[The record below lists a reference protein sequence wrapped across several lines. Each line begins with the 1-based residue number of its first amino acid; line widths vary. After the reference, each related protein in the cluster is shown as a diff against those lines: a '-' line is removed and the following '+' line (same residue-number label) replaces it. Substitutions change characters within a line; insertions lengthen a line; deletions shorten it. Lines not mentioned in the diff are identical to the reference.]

1 MAVNEESPPSEA
13 REEVER
19 LAQEFV
25 ERKRRGEKPSIEEY
39 MTAHPRLA
47 DEIRDLFQ
55 TLLIVEDLG
64 ASATSSAAA
73 ASPAESSP
81 GIQEVGEYRILR
93 EIGRGGMGVVY
104 EAEQASLGRRVA
116 LKVLPLHSLL
126 DQKRLERFQQEARA
140 AARLSHPN
148 IVPVYGVGEHLGI
161 HYYAMQYIPG
171 QGLNRVLEEVRRLR
185 EAGISES
192 DSADASSSSSL
203 AAGLDSRGGRGSR
216 ERYYRNMA
224 RLARDAA
231 LALDYAHGEGILHR
245 DVKPSNLLLDTG
257 GRVWLTDFG
266 LAKAEGSADLT
277 HSGDF
282 VGTILYMAP
291 ERFKGW
297 SDPRSD
303 VYGLGITLYELI
315 TLRPAFQQRD
325 RAQLLRKVASEEPPA
340 PRRIDRAI
348 PRDLETIV
356 LKAIAKEPAQ
366 RYDGARAI
374 AEDLERF
381 LEGLPVKARR
391 SHPLGRLG
399 RWCGRNP
406 LPASLAAAVLCLLIL
421 IATISSAAAVRLAG
435 EQAERA
441 EQLRSAYLSEAVA
454 LRASARPGR
463 RLDALEALGKAAAI
477 RRGPDL
483 VDAAIASFAELDLRR
498 VKHLKKGKN
507 DIYNFSP
514 DGRLAAMAEVT
525 GEVRVSEVDGERQ
538 LYTLPAPGFPLAYS
552 WPQFSRSGKLLAVRH
567 DGVSR
572 REWKVWDL
580 DRRLVLVQMGNAS
593 AENCM
598 DFSPGNRWVVLGTNG
613 NWVRIFDLD
622 TGEPTADVGRGSA
635 QIRLVSIHPGGRL
648 LAYSDEISGQVHV
661 YDREEGRVIRRLPG
675 TGSQRF
681 YGLEWHPD
689 GRSLAAA
696 SNDHLVHVWNA
707 LTGERLRTLQGHWAE
722 VQGVGFHPLGYFLAS
737 WGWDPA
743 VRFWSPGSDRPLCTI
758 YQKEGHFTGSNT
770 VFWTAN
776 DESIDVW
783 ELAWPLPAF
792 TLFGHEGLAT
802 KQPHCIALAP
812 GGAIAATG
820 GDDGV
825 RLWDLRGRR
834 ELAHLPD
841 GKVLSVIFD
850 PAGTDLY
857 TAGFDGLRRRSLR
870 LDLQGNSLVLGPPR
884 RLVDLDNWQRASL
897 GANGT
902 LLAAVQDSSTAWIL
916 DTRKPEN
923 ARVFKGLPGDWRV
936 ALSPDGS
943 RLAAG
948 STLSEE
954 VWVWNVA
961 DGQVIRKVP
970 GARAR
975 PLFHPSGSLLALCT
989 PAAVTLVGV
998 EDGAVVWSIERDQN
1012 LNFSGTITF
1021 DREGHLAAFT
1031 QSDSRIWI
1039 VEARTGRKL
1048 SELEAAEPIQVTG
1061 LALEGGVLG
1070 ASTVGRRFHVW
1081 DLNGLGRE
1089 IARLGLTWVVPAA
1102 GAPLGDGPPIRAAV
1116 VEPSIDLLDGERI
1129 SADSEDIIRPRRA
1142 VAFLPRLETFAD
1154 IDGALASRQILITA
1168 GETWRFRRGRAEPSR
1183 GLEWTGEDFDESGW
1197 ESGRSPVTSW
1207 EAEAGSSSASLSDQ
1221 AGNYT
1226 SVYLRRAVDITDP
1239 SAVSHL
1245 VLAVDLE
1252 DGLVAYWNGEEIGRT
1267 NAGGPGEP
1275 LSYKSVAKR
1284 TDVTRVME
1292 RFEVPADR
1300 IRPGRN
1306 TIALHVLS
1314 YALHSRV
1321 YASPILYAVHTTTN
1335 RDQDRK
1341 LTENLLLD
1349 ARGRPEASLL
1359 AYREGRICQRA
1370 GEVTLALSHFERACE
1385 GDSVFAEPYLRRI
1398 ACHRALG
1405 EFART
1410 ESLARDAIEKNVIL
1424 DAGRLWGTWLRASLV
1439 DLRRTPAELLGS
1451 FPRDPG
1457 PELASASR
1465 VYRRLL
1471 EELAAKRRVRI
1482 NCGGGEVQ
1490 GPEGEVWLAD
1500 CFSMGGNP
1508 MEKGRPPGR
1517 KIGAPRTDSPP
1528 EGTER
1533 WFPGNSPPRDAYAI
1547 PVPPGRC
1554 RVSLHF
1560 TEWVHHTPL
1569 NRVSDIVIEGKV
1581 VLEGHEPLQAGYGV
1595 KDVRSF
1601 EVEVVDGKL
1610 DLSFVA
1616 HEGVPLLTDIEI
1628 EILDDKTP

>member
-1 MAVNEESPPSEA
+1 MEVNEESLPSEA
-13 REEVER
+13 WEEVER

-25 ERKRRGEKPSIEEY
+25 ERRRRGEKPSIEEY
-39 MTAHPRLA
+39 MAAHPRLA
-47 DEIRDLFQ
+47 AEIQDLFR

-64 ASATSSAAA
+64 ASATSAAAA

-81 GIQEVGEYRILR
+81 GIQEIGEYRILR

-185 EAGISES
+185 EAGGSES
-192 DSADASSSSSL
+192 DSGDASSSSSL

-325 RAQLLRKVASEEPPA
+325 RAQLLRKVAAEEPPA

-356 LKAIAKEPAQ
+356 LKAIAKEPGQ

-381 LEGLPVKARR
+381 LEGLPVEARR

-406 LPASLAAAVLCLLIL
+406 LPASLAAAVLFLLII
-421 IATISSAAAVRLAG
+421 IAAISSAAAVRLAG

-441 EQLRSAYLSEAVA
+441 EKLRSAYLAEAVA

-463 RLDALEALGKAAAI
+463 RLDALDTLRKAAAI
-477 RRGPDL
+477 RRGSDL
-483 VDAAIASFAELDLRR
+483 VDAAIASFAEIDFRR
-498 VKHLKKGKN
+498 VKTLRKAKS

-514 DGRLAAMAEVT
+514 DGRLVAIAGVSGEVT
-525 GEVRVSEVDGERQ
+525 ISEVDSGRR
-538 LYTLPAPGFPLAYS
+538 LYTLPGPGFPVGYS
-552 WPQFSRSGKLLAVRH
+552 WPRFGRSEALLAVRYEGH
-567 DGVSR
+567 AG
-572 REWKVWDL
+572 REWRVWDL
-580 DRRLVLVQMGNAS
+580 DRRLVVAQMGNAS

-598 DFSPGNRWVVLGTNG
+598 DFSPGNRWVVLATNE
-613 NWVRIFDLD
+613 NWLRIFDLA

-635 QIRLVSIHPGGRL
+635 LIRLVSVHPGGRL

-661 YDREEGRVIRRLPG
+661 YDREEGRVIRRLLGP
-675 TGSQRF
+675 GSQSF
-681 YGLEWHPD
+681 YGLAWHPD
-689 GRSLAAA
+689 GRTLAAA

-707 LTGERLRTLQGHWAE
+707 LTGERVRTLQGHWAE
-722 VQGVGFHPLGYFLAS
+722 VQGVSFHPLGYFLAS

-743 VRFWSPGSDRPLCTI
+743 VRFWSPGSDRPLCAI
-758 YQKEGHFTGSNT
+758 YQREGHFTGSSNT

-776 DESIDVW
+776 DESVDVW

-792 TLFGHEGLAT
+792 TLFGHEGRAT
-802 KQPHCIALAP
+802 KQPHCIALAA

-825 RLWDLRGRR
+825 RLWDLRSRQ
-834 ELAHLPD
+834 EMAHLPD
-841 GKVLSVIFD
+841 GKLRSIIFD
-850 PAGTDLY
+850 PGGTDLY
-857 TAGFDGLRRRSLR
+857 TSGFGGLRRRSLR
-870 LDLQGNSLVLGPPR
+870 LDLQGNSLVVGPAR
-884 RLVDLDNWQRASL
+884 RLVDLDNWQQASL

-902 LLAAVQDSSTAWIL
+902 SIAAVQDRSTAWII
-916 DTRKPEN
+916 DTRNPEK
-923 ARVFKGLPGDWRV
+923 ARVFKGLPGDWRP

-948 STLSEE
+948 STVGEE
-954 VWVWNVA
+954 VWIWNVA
-961 DGQVIRKVP
+961 DGQVIRKLP
-970 GARAR
+970 AARAK
-975 PLFHPSGSLLALCT
+975 PVFHPSGSFLGLCT
-989 PAAVTLVGV
+989 PAAVSLVGV
-998 EDGAVVWSIERDQN
+998 EDGAMVWSIEREPN
-1012 LNFSGTITF
+1012 LIFSGTIAF

-1031 QSDSRIWI
+1031 QNDSRIWI
-1039 VEARTGRKL
+1039 VEARTGRKV

-1061 LALEGGVLG
+1061 LALQGGVLA

-1089 IARLGLTWVVPAA
+1089 ISRLGLTWDVPAA
-1102 GAPLGDGPPIRAAV
+1102 GTPLDEGPPIRAAV
-1116 VEPSIDLLDGERI
+1116 IEPSIDLLEGERHTV
-1129 SADSEDIIRPRRA
+1129 DSPDTIHPGRA
-1142 VAFLPRLETFAD
+1142 VAFLPRLENFAD
-1154 IDGALASRQILITA
+1154 IDRALASWRILLA
-1168 GETWRFRRGRAEPSR
+1168 ERETWRFLRGREEPSR
-1183 GLEWTGEDFDESGW
+1183 GLEWTGEEFDESGW
-1197 ESGRSPVTSW
+1197 ATGRSPITSW
-1207 EAEAGSSSASLSDQ
+1207 EGESGSSSAYLSDQ
-1221 AGNYT
+1221 YESYT
-1226 SVYLRRAVDITDP
+1226 SLYLRGTVEIVDP
-1239 SAVSHL
+1239 SAASRL
-1245 VLAVDLE
+1245 ILAVDVE
-1252 DGLVAYWNGEEIGRT
+1252 DGLVAYWNGDEIGRT
-1267 NAGGPGEP
+1267 NAGKPGEP
-1275 LSYKSVAKR
+1275 LSFRSVAKR
-1284 TDVTRVME
+1284 TDVARVTA
-1292 RFEVPADR
+1292 RFEIPADR

-1306 TIALHVLS
+1306 TLAMHVLS
-1314 YALHSRV
+1314 YALHSRM
-1321 YASPILYAVHTTTN
+1321 YASPILYAIPTTASKD
-1335 RDQDRK
+1335 RDRK
-1341 LTENLLLD
+1341 LTENLPLD
-1349 ARGRPEASLL
+1349 AGGRPEPSLL
-1359 AYREGRICQRA
+1359 AYREGRVSQRA
-1370 GEVTLALSHFERACE
+1370 GEMAIALSHFERACE

-1405 EFART
+1405 ELAGA
-1410 ESLARDAIEKNVIL
+1410 ESLARDAIEKGAVL
-1424 DAGRLWGTWLRASLV
+1424 DADRLWQAWLRTSLV

-1451 FPRDPG
+1451 SPRDPG
-1457 PELASASR
+1457 PALASTSR

-1471 EELAAKRRVRI
+1471 EELAANRRVRI

-1490 GPEGEVWLAD
+1490 GPGGEVWLAD
-1500 CFSMGGNP
+1500 CFHMGGAP
-1508 MEKGRPPGR
+1508 VEKGKLPRR
-1517 KIGAPRTDSPP
+1517 RLGAPTTVSPP

-1533 WFPGNSPPRDAYAI
+1533 WFPGTSPPRDAYSI

-1560 TEWVHHTPL
+1560 TEWVHHTRR

-1581 VLEGHEPLQAGYGV
+1581 VLEGHEPLLAGYGV

-1601 EVEVVDGKL
+1601 ELEVVDGRL
-1610 DLSFVA
+1610 DLGFLA
-1616 HEGVPLLTDIEI
+1616 HKGEPLLTDIEI
-1628 EILDDKTP
+1628 ELLDG